1 MSDDTSELAAYLA
14 EHPRMV
20 GALFTIL
27 LVLTQIGTAAAN
39 KNSTI
44 G

>member
-1 MSDDTSELAAYLA
+1 MAAYLA

-27 LVLTQIGTAAAN
+27 LLLSQVGSVAAN
-39 KNSTI
+39 QNSTI

>member
-1 MSDDTSELAAYLA
+1 MSDDTGTMAAYLA
-14 EHPRMV
+14 KHPRMA

-27 LVLTQIGTAAAN
+27 LVLTQVGAAAAN

>member
-1 MSDDTSELAAYLA
+1 MTDTDGHIASYLA
-14 EHPRMV
+14 EHPRMA

-27 LVLTQIGTAAAN
+27 LVLSQVGAVAAN

>member
-1 MSDDTSELAAYLA
+1 MSDNDGRMAAYLA
-14 EHPRMV
+14 EHPRMA

-27 LVLTQIGTAAAN
+27 LVLSQVGTVAAN

>member
-1 MSDDTSELAAYLA
+1 MSDDTSKVAAYLA
-14 EHPRMV
+14 EHPRMA